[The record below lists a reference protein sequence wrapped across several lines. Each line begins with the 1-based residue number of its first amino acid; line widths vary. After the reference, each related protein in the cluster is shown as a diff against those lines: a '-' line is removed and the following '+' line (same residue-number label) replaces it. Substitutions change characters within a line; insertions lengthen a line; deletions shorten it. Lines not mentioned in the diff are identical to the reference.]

1 MIWRDI
7 LILIPFRNNLGKV
20 DDGVYPRFL
29 RLFEHFNI
37 PKEVLDNI
45 VDWIDNKTEDR
56 KTDIPIKNAP
66 ITALEELRYIN
77 GVDEKVFFGD
87 IDSGGYIPGFRTLFS
102 PLSNGKVNINTA
114 SKYVLLGLDEKM
126 DEALADKI
134 IEKRG
139 EKSFKSIDDLIN
151 VSGMTIDM
159 IFRLRNVADVKSENF
174 LILIKIENG
183 DKVNKISLFYKRDT
197 KGMKKIWRKIE

>member
-1 MIWRDI
+1 MFCW
-7 LILIPFRNNLGKV
+7 G
-20 DDGVYPRFL
+20 
-29 RLFEHFNI
+29 
-37 PKEVLDNI
+37 
-45 VDWIDNKTEDR
+45 WMR
-56 KTDIPIKNAP
+56 KWTK
-66 ITALEELRYIN
+66 
-77 GVDEKVFFGD
+77 
-87 IDSGGYIPGFRTLFS
+87 
-102 PLSNGKVNINTA
+102 
-114 SKYVLLGLDEKM
+114 
-126 DEALADKI
+126 ALADKI